1 MQKRANRPPLAR
13 FDNQGQVEA
22 VPRLCPASRLGYARD
37 MADFALSLTML
48 AALTLLA
55 GAVVLWRR
63 NERRKALLMAVAALV
78 ALANVAI
85 WSLPAP
91 VATGQRP

>member
-1 MQKRANRPPLAR
+1 MAAP
-13 FDNQGQVEA
+13 
-22 VPRLCPASRLGYARD
+22 

-48 AALTLLA
+48 AALALIA
-55 GAVVLWRR
+55 GAIVLWVKRG
-63 NERRKALLMAVAALV
+63 ERRKALLMIVAALV

-91 VATGQRP
+91 APTGQRR

>member
-1 MQKRANRPPLAR
+1 MCDWLLVSQGKRSSGALVPRGWLARRALASKRAR
-13 FDNQGQVEA
+13 
-22 VPRLCPASRLGYARD
+22 
-37 MADFALSLTML
+37 MADLALSLTML
-48 AALTLLA
+48 AALALLG

-63 NERRKALLMAVAALV
+63 GDKRKALLMATAALV

-91 VATGQRP
+91 APTGQRA

>member
-1 MQKRANRPPLAR
+1 
-13 FDNQGQVEA
+13 
-22 VPRLCPASRLGYARD
+22 

-48 AALTLLA
+48 AALALL
-55 GAVVLWRR
+55 GGSVVLWRR
-63 NERRKALLMAVAALV
+63 GDRRKALLMATAALV

-91 VATGQRP
+91 APTSQRT

>member
-1 MQKRANRPPLAR
+1 
-13 FDNQGQVEA
+13 
-22 VPRLCPASRLGYARD
+22 

-48 AALTLLA
+48 AAIALLA
-55 GAVVLWRR
+55 GAAVLWIKRG
-63 NERRKALLMAVAALV
+63 EKRKALLMATAGLV

-91 VATGQRP
+91 VPASQRR

>member
-1 MQKRANRPPLAR
+1 
-13 FDNQGQVEA
+13 
-22 VPRLCPASRLGYARD
+22 

-48 AALTLLA
+48 AALALSG

-63 NERRKALLMAVAALV
+63 GDRRKAGLMATAALV

-91 VATGQRP
+91 VPTGQRP

>member
-1 MQKRANRPPLAR
+1 
-13 FDNQGQVEA
+13 
-22 VPRLCPASRLGYARD
+22 

-48 AALTLLA
+48 AALALSG

-63 NERRKALLMAVAALV
+63 GERRKALLMATAAAV

-85 WSLPAP
+85 WSVPAP
-91 VATGQRP
+91 APTGQRS